1 MKTVREKRERLAA
14 IAGALTEIY
23 PDATCALRY
32 AGDPW
37 RLLVMG
43 RLSAQCT
50 DARVNLVSE
59 ELFRAYPTPAAM
71 AAAPIAE
78 IERLVKP
85 CGLYHTKAENIRD
98 ASAMLVSEY
107 GGELPR
113 TMEELLRFP
122 GVGRKIANLLLG
134 DIFGAPA
141 VVTDTHCIRICGR
154 LGMYPETERDPY
166 RVEKTLVGLID
177 PAISADFCHRIVQFG
192 RDVCTA
198 RAPKCATCPLA
209 EQGLCERHLRESRAA
224 AKAAA
229 RETEERAGAGKTV
242 ETGKPLKSG
251 KTAGAGKPLKAGKT
265 VGAGAAKPLKTGK
278 NAKTVQPA
286 ASAGAPKA
294 TGGKRANSPG
304 TSSANAAPD
313 GQNGK

>member
-141 VVTDTHCIRICGR
+141 IVTDTHCIRICGR

-209 EQGLCERHLRESRAA
+209 EQGLCERHLRESRAV
-224 AKAAA
+224 AKTAA
-229 RETEERAGAGKTV
+229 RETEETAGAGKTV
-242 ETGKPLKSG
+242 
-251 KTAGAGKPLKAGKT
+251 GAVKPLKAGKA
-265 VGAGAAKPLKTGK
+265 AGAEKPLKTGK
-278 NAKTVQPA
+278 TAKSVQPTAPA
-286 ASAGAPKA
+286 AAPKA
-294 TGGKRANSPG
+294 TGGKRAAGSG
-304 TSSANAAPD
+304 ASSANAAPD
-313 GQNGK
+313 GRNGK